1 MNNGTYQTQQITF
14 TGTPQQRLATSNKDR
29 RLVNCYI
36 ETLRSGD
43 GQDSRKS
50 LVQRAGLKYQNSNTP
65 GVGRGIYYYKNNVY
79 WVIGNQLYR
88 SGAAYQTL
96 STSTGPIGFV
106 EYAGLLP
113 YLIILDGV
121 SGWAINDAFV
131 ITQITDAD
139 FPTPHCTQAAYL
151 DGYLLIAKS
160 GTADIYNC
168 DLDDPFVWQA
178 GNFITAE
185 MYPDNLVGVIRQN
198 NYVVGVGEHTLEYF
212 YNTGAFPG
220 TPLGRNQAAFHQIG
234 CCAPKTIVQS
244 EEQVMFVGQTASG
257 GRTVW
262 VLDGFKPTEI
272 ASDIVRRSL
281 DEEDATGGL
290 PTTNISSAYA
300 FCIRNKGHRF
310 YVIQLTSK
318 TWVFDFDEREW
329 HEWADY
335 TGATKFP
342 CDVSTDHPVG
352 RAFLLDRS
360 NGIVYS
366 LFNTLSSDATGAA
379 TTANITSIATT
390 AKFDFGTMALKFM
403 HRFSFVCD
411 VPNGSNSTSINL
423 EWSDD
428 DYQTWSTPRVVPISD
443 TMPSIKQLGS
453 FRRRAFRITYS
464 QAYPLRLDGAEI
476 DLNMGNTL

>member
-1 MNNGTYQTQQITF
+1 MNNGTYQTQQISF
-14 TGTPQQRLATSNKDR
+14 VGTPQQRSASSAKDR
-29 RLVNCYI
+29 RLVNCFI
-36 ETLRSGD
+36 ETLRSGT
-43 GQDSRKS
+43 GQDARQS
-50 LVQRAGLKYQNSNTP
+50 LVQRSGLSYQSSTAS
-65 GVGRGIYYYKNNVY
+65 GVGRGIYYYNGSLFV
-79 WVIGNQLYR
+79 VVGNQLYR
-88 SGAAYQTL
+88 NGAAIQTL
-96 STSTGPIGFV
+96 STSTGPIGFI

-113 YLIILDGV
+113 YLIVLDGT
-121 SGWAINDAFV
+121 SGWTINSTNV
-131 ITQITDAD
+131 VVQITDAD
-139 FPTPHCTQAAYL
+139 FPTPHSVQAAYL
-151 DGYLLIAKS
+151 DGYLLVVKAN
-160 GTADIYNC
+160 TADIYNC

-185 MYPDNLVGVIRQN
+185 MYPDNLVGCIRQN
-198 NYVVGVGEHTLEYF
+198 NYVVGIGSQTLEYF

-234 CCAPKTIVQS
+234 CCAPKTILQS

-272 ASDIVRRSL
+272 ASDVVRRSL
-281 DEEDATGGL
+281 DAEG
-290 PTTNISSAYA
+290 TNISNAYA

-310 YVIQLTSK
+310 FAIQLTSK
-318 TWVFDFDEREW
+318 TWVFDFDEKEW

-335 TGATKFP
+335 TAATKFP
-342 CDVSTDHPVG
+342 CDVATDHPTG
-352 RAFLLDRS
+352 SAYFLDRAS
-360 NGIVYS
+360 GFVYK
-366 LFNTLSSDATGAA
+366 FDAALSTDSTGVA
-379 TTANITSIATT
+379 TTANITSVATT
-390 AKFDFGTMALKFM
+390 MKYDFGGMTVKFM
-403 HRFSFVCD
+403 HRLSFVCD
-411 VPNGSNSTSINL
+411 VPNGGNSTSISL

-428 DYQTWSTPRVVPISD
+428 DYQTWSTARVVPISD